1 MLTKLINTSKCSNSC
16 RAVGVARRWAG
27 HGLKLIDCQCTHS
40 IIHCIANDINEI
52 YTIYTD
58 IYGCIQMC
66 IIYADEY
73 VNITVINAINVECL
87 ARGGRE
93 RRDERRDEYIS
104 RDFPI
109 FRCDFHARHMQ
120 D

>member
-1 MLTKLINTSKCSNSC
+1 M
-16 RAVGVARRWAG
+16 
-27 HGLKLIDCQCTHS
+27 
-40 IIHCIANDINEI
+40 
-52 YTIYTD
+52 YTD
-58 IYGCIQMC
+58 ICMC

-73 VNITVINAINVECL
+73 VNITVINAINIECW

-104 RDFPI
+104 RDFLI